1 MANKAKVAL
10 EVLGAVGSILGIG
23 SFFGDALNNDTTD
36 TDILNDLAQVK
47 GQLDRFANILEGT
60 QDQIIATAT
69 AQSASALNAVRQ
81 YVDGDSGT
89 DFASVKASAI
99 ELSNLGLNSAIQQ
112 TKAIMGSASME
123 TLANAFG
130 AIQYAMHA
138 RQMVANV
145 MQDGPLGAPGL
156 HEQIKDA
163 AALLFDT
170 DIRFEETARDTGL
183 VFVIQDR
190 IPGEI
195 TQTAPLT
202 YDGSQAIVRITTT
215 SETTGHTQTNTVAQE
230 GDYGGFLGL
239 WRLTETTAE
248 FNARVTARKQELLED
263 VVQRDTIALDIAGLK
278 ELASEAHQFLSYAPS
293 NVHNYEDIGDFSD
306 NSFLGTSRSDYL
318 SGRDG
323 DDELW
328 GGRED
333 VIGGNDG
340 PDNLSGG
347 AGNDILRGGDMSDLM
362 RGGSG
367 NDFIIAD
374 DMIGQMGTNDVARFE
389 GLASDYVIDGGTT
402 YATVTSLID
411 GSRDKLFGVENIR
424 FDNGVQTLGAGSAL
438 DDAGDPDDFVTA
450 EIVALLYEAALNRD
464 GNIDRSGLNFY
475 IDVADQLET
484 EQGFDQ
490 NQMIEF
496 IAEDLMTSPEFT
508 DNFGNVNTL
517 TNDEFL
523 TQVYNNVLGR
533 VPDGSGFDFYLGYLD
548 GTRADGVQLAKQTV
562 LADIAISPENTQG
575 STDVLMSLY
584 EATTPEVHPT
594 TDIVLDWYFVA

>member
-47 GQLDRFANILEGT
+47 GQLDRFATILEGT
-60 QDQIIATAT
+60 QDQILATAT
-69 AQSASALNAVRQ
+69 AQSASALNAVQQ

-89 DFASVKASAI
+89 DFVSFKASAI

-156 HEQIKDA
+156 HQQIKDA

-170 DIRFEETARDTGL
+170 DIRFEETDRDTGL
-183 VFVIQDR
+183 VFAIQDR

-230 GDYGGFLGL
+230 GDYGGWFGT

-248 FNARVTARKQELLED
+248 FNTRVAARKQELLED

-278 ELASEAHQFLSYAPS
+278 EIASEAHQFLSYAPS
-293 NVHNYEDIGDFSD
+293 NVHNYEDIGDFED
-306 NSFLGTSRSDYL
+306 DVFLGTSRSDYL

-333 VIGGNDG
+333 VTGGNDG

-347 AGNDILRGGDMSDLM
+347 AGNDILRGGDMSDLL
-362 RGGSG
+362 RGGTG

-374 DMIGQMGTNDVARFE
+374 DAIGQMGTGDVARLE
-389 GLASDYVIDGGTT
+389 GLGSDYIIDGGTT

-411 GSRDKLFGVENIR
+411 GSRDKLFGVEFLR
-424 FDNGVQTLGAGSAL
+424 FDNGVRELGAGSAL
-438 DDAGDPDDFVTA
+438 DDAGEVEDFVTA
-450 EIVALLYEAALNRD
+450 ESVALLYEAALDRSD
-464 GNIDRSGLNFY
+464 GDGIDRSGLNFY
-475 IDVADQLET
+475 IDVAEALMSERGFTQ
-484 EQGFDQ
+484 EQA
-490 NQMIEF
+490 NVF

-508 DNFGNVNTL
+508 ENFGDVNTL
-517 TNDEFL
+517 TAGEFVD
-523 TQVYNNVLGR
+523 QIYQNVLGR
-533 VPDGSGFDFYLGYLD
+533 PAESTGRDFYISELTQAGKSQ
-548 GTRADGVQLAKQTV
+548 AEV
-562 LADIAISPENTQG
+562 LADIAISPENAEG
-575 STDVLMSLY
+575 STEVLMSLY
-584 EATTPEVHPT
+584 EASTPETHPT
-594 TDIVLDWYFVA
+594 TGIVLDWYFVA